1 MSKETHFE
9 NGTQFID
16 VLSQTVQLPKVV
28 VLSMNMHGFIEIP
41 KEVKGM
47 IIKLGTIP
55 TTGEMRTAY
64 TAQVP
69 NDMTIIQMRATALG
83 VSNYLSAT
91 RVEQQNAIIINT
103 LSKYPNVENG
113 TEKDINKCLAF
124 ANEVAANIKASM
136 LKRYDLVLPFPE
148 QQAKI
153 LDLYREEPKE
163 RIAFLQQLISP
174 FSYRVKLYNTGDTY
188 TDKLFTRDSEEMRH
202 IDSDFTGDLE
212 CRIMNL
218 RGLPDVLGYIS
229 PLYQPTR
236 STGIEDRHTIS
247 MSRIVQFLRHNG
259 VQTVIFLDSTCSNVG
274 FKLASLGVE
283 FPRNMNIYDDPN
295 IASLFL
301 ADEVPNFPGGSRKQK
316 KSSIKKQNKKR
327 KSNKRRRHSSY
338 L

>member
-1 MSKETHFE
+1 MNLE

-16 VLSQTVQLPKVV
+16 VVSQTIPLPNAV
-28 VLSMNMHGFIEIP
+28 VLSMNMHGFVEIP
-41 KEVKGM
+41 KEVKDM
-47 IIKLGTIP
+47 IKKLGTIP

-69 NDMTIIQMRATALG
+69 DNMTIIQMRATALG
-83 VSNYLSAT
+83 VSNYLSAP

-103 LSKYPNVENG
+103 LSKYPNIENG
-113 TEKDINKCLAF
+113 TEKDIHKCIAF
-124 ANEVAANIKASM
+124 AKEVAANIKASM
-136 LKRYDLVLPFPE
+136 LKRYDLVIPFPE

-153 LDLYREEPKE
+153 LDLYRKEPKE

-174 FSYRVKLYNTGDTY
+174 YSYRVKLYNTGDTY

-229 PLYQPTR
+229 PLFQPTR

-247 MSRIVQFLRHNG
+247 MSSIVQFLKHNG

-274 FKLASLGVE
+274 FKLSSLGVH
-283 FPRNMNIYDDPN
+283 FPRKMNIYDDPN

-301 ADEVPNFPGGSRKQK
+301 ANEVPNFPGGTRKK
-316 KSSIKKQNKKR
+316 KTSLKKQNKKR
-327 KSNKRRRHSSY
+327 KSNKRR